1 MPARPTSQ
9 AQNGVAAQSNLG
21 RQSTTMNQSG
31 QAANLLNVRRIQGQV
46 RVGAANETT
55 LDAVRA
61 EK

>member
-1 MPARPTSQ
+1 
-9 AQNGVAAQSNLG
+9 
-21 RQSTTMNQSG
+21 MNQSG
-31 QAANLLNVRRIQGQV
+31 QSGQSANLLNVRRIQGQV